1 MTLGEE
7 LLKKMNSPSLEEE
20 LLSKINEGS
29 AETIQP
35 ISSISEDAKL
45 ASDKAMQYPRVQR
58 ELGVVPTTRTIRG
71 QVVPDEVAD
80 KYREI
85 ERYSKKREV
94 KDYSKTEDW
103 IADPMR
109 AGTIDSILGKTA
121 DVADDIKGGSG
132 YRTDSSAWADAVSHP
147 IDTFTSKEK
156 TKKIVQDLAYLTG
169 QQLADLPVILGIG
182 AVTGGSLGMAM
193 GGASALH
200 GGLERKRDAGEAG
213 VLETAKDFGKGYAG
227 GTVLR
232 IGMGLTRF
240 PAGLATKSALTKAG
254 VSEKI
259 ANKVA
264 SGVANTTGFL
274 AGNEAM
280 MQTQA
285 MIS

>member
-1 MTLGEE
+1 MTLEEE

-58 ELGVVPTTRTIRG
+58 ELGVVPITRTIRG
-71 QVVPDEVAD
+71 QVVPGEVAD

-193 GGASALH
+193 GGASVLH
-200 GGLERKRDAGEAG
+200 GGLERKRDGILRATIKIDSAILGTDDPELLEAWE
-213 VLETAKDFGKGYAG
+213 VIKTSLISYTEAIART
-227 GTVLR
+227 
-232 IGMGLTRF
+232 
-240 PAGLATKSALTKAG
+240 
-254 VSEKI
+254 EKI
-259 ANKVA
+259 LLDFK
-264 SGVANTTGFL
+264 TK
-274 AGNEAM
+274 E
-280 MQTQA
+280 QQ
-285 MIS
+285 